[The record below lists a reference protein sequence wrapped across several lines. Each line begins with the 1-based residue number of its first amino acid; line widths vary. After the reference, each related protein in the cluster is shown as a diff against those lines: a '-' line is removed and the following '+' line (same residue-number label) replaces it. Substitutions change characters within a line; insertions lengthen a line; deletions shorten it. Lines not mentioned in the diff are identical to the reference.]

1 MTGEKWSNLPHQPS
15 TIENYRPKFHVVIA
29 VKWDIRVLWKENQ
42 RWSRNVSD
50 ATLGTGTRV
59 SIPSPRARPVAH
71 KVTGKNRGWLPGLQM
86 VYADKMKKKRREW
99 RAEIERAE
107 VNRSIE
113 KKDVLGYF
121 FASLLDAFLRT
132 SPRHYSHPCANKFPI
147 DPPCCL

>member
-113 KKDVLGYF
+113 KKKTSWDISSPPSWMPSSGPRLAITATPVRIN
-121 FASLLDAFLRT
+121 FL
-132 SPRHYSHPCANKFPI
+132 
-147 DPPCCL
+147 